1 MNFLRRRLSDSSF
14 VANLPNGYMMD
25 LQRPENST
33 SSPVSPALERKQ
45 PAPLQVSVSST
56 STSGS
61 SLFSSIT
68 NAVKQTTQA
77 AAGLVEQT
85 GPPAP
90 PVVLK
95 PKILLVIDD
104 AHTDWGKYFRGKKV
118 NKDYEIRV
126 EQAEFSELNLA
137 SYVNGGCMVDMQV
150 VRNGTKVVR
159 SFKPDFV
166 LIRQHAYSMTP
177 GEDFRS
183 LVMGLQYGGVPS
195 VNSLY
200 SIYNFC
206 SKPLFSQ
213 LIKIF
218 QSLGVE
224 KFPLI
229 EQSFF
234 PNHKQM
240 LTTPSFPVVVKMGHA
255 HAGMGKVKVDNQYD
269 FQDMSSIVAM
279 AKTYVTSEPFI
290 DSKYDIR
297 IQKIGNNYKAYMRTS
312 ISGNWKANTGSAML
326 EQIAM
331 TDRYRLWADSCAEMF
346 GGLDICAV
354 KAVHSKD
361 DKDYIIEVMDSSMPL
376 IGEHVE
382 EDRQL
387 VADLVV
393 AKMTEHVQMKSP
405 AAPLQRNQP
414 QQMQPQAVKP
424 QMQPQPGPPGAGG
437 ATTPAQPRPSPQ
449 GGARP
454 AQGAPS
460 SRTAAPQ
467 QQRLSPQ
474 GQQPP
479 QTSQPSSPQPQRS
492 PNSPQLPRPASG
504 TPPGQTPTKSAAAS
518 PQQPRPPA
526 QGQAQNQQAAPGAAA
541 KSQPAPHPHLN
552 KSQSLTNNFNIS
564 DPSQRSSGN
573 EDEAKAET
581 IRNLRKSFASLFSD

>member
-25 LQRPENST
+25 LQRPDNST
-33 SSPVSPALERKQ
+33 SSPVSPAMDRKQ
-45 PAPLQVSVSST
+45 QQQPPVPAAAAST
-56 STSGS
+56 TGS

-104 AHTDWGKYFRGKKV
+104 PHTDWAKYFRGKKV

-150 VRNGTKVVR
+150 MRNGNKVVR

-166 LIRQHAYSMTP
+166 LIRQHAYSMTL

-183 LVMGLQYGGVPS
+183 LIMGLQYGAVPS

-206 SKPLFSQ
+206 SKPWVFSQ

-218 QSLGVE
+218 QRLGAD
-224 KFPLI
+224 KFPLVD
-229 EQSFF
+229 QSFF

-240 LTTPSFPVVVKMGHA
+240 LTTPTFPVVVKMGHA
-255 HAGMGKVKVDNQYD
+255 HSGMGKVKVDNQYD
-269 FQDMSSIVAM
+269 FQDIASVVAM
-279 AKTYVTSEPFI
+279 AKTYVTTEPFI

-361 DKDYIIEVMDSSMPL
+361 GKDYIIEVMDSSMPL

-387 VADLVV
+387 VADLVI
-393 AKMTEHVQMKSP
+393 AKMTQHFQMKTP
-405 AAPLQRNQP
+405 NPTAPRPLP

-424 QMQPQPGPPGAGG
+424 QMQPQPGPQGAGG
-437 ATTPAQPRPSPQ
+437 LPSQPRPPPQGGPRQAQGPPPPKTGPPAQP
-449 GGARP
+449 
-454 AQGAPS
+454 
-460 SRTAAPQ
+460 
-467 QQRLSPQ
+467 RLSPQ
-474 GQQPP
+474 GQPL
-479 QTSQPSSPQPQRS
+479 QTSQPSSPQTQRS

-504 TPPGQTPTKSAAAS
+504 TPLGQTPKSGTAS

-526 QGQAQNQQAAPGAAA
+526 QGQNLQGSGTTA
-541 KSQPAPHPHLN
+541 KPHLN

-564 DPSQRSSGN
+564 DPSQRGAGN